1 MSNTRSGMPRRVWY
15 GPDKLRAA
23 YLAGRGC
30 SASEIAAAVG
40 GTNAARVR
48 AMLRTH
54 DIPLL
59 RGTGNED
66 VLQIRWKPQ
75 DGQALDAAADRLDR
89 EPSELAALIIRKTL
103 ALGDSALRTLIDELD
118 VV

>member
-1 MSNTRSGMPRRVWY
+1 MSKTRTGMPRRVWY

-23 YLAGRGC
+23 YLAGLGK

-66 VLQIRWKPQ
+66 VLVLRWKTQ
-75 DGQALDAAADRLDR
+75 DRRSLNAVADRIDR
-89 EPSELAALIIRKTL
+89 DPDELAALILRKTL